1 MKIER
6 ELKWYG
12 YVSRGQ
18 GMATTILQGTVPGGR
33 KPGRQKLRWED
44 NIKDWT
50 KITYIAE
57 TNQLAKDREAWRT
70 LIRVING
77 APTTNTG

>member
-1 MKIER
+1 
-6 ELKWYG
+6 
-12 YVSRGQ
+12 
-18 GMATTILQGTVPGGR
+18 MATTILQGTVPGGR
-33 KPGRQKLRWED
+33 KPGRQKLRWKD

-50 KITYIAE
+50 KMTYIAE

>member
-1 MKIER
+1 MDM
-6 ELKWYG
+6 YDH
-12 YVSRGQ
+12 VSRGQ

-50 KITYIAE
+50 KLTSSLKTE
-57 TNQLAKDREAWRT
+57 KLVEH
-70 LIRVING
+70 
-77 APTTNTG
+77 